1 MDNNFSI
8 FFIKWRYF
16 HIMKRNQCYLI
27 IFSFIL
33 AVVLFNNVPQTFANS
48 PKSVLFMTN
57 SNDQRLKERFSLD
70 PKYLIEIRDTLPS
83 NLDLFDVIIL
93 IDFVFN
99 SSILSSYEGGLI
111 IFTGSVLT
119 NNATCL
125 VELGLTSTSIGAV
138 INNPAL
144 PVVKRGAPS
153 HPLLKKIEWNS
164 IPVITHF
171 SNLPLLGTILVE
183 TSSDSINPNLPL
195 ISSNNN
201 DKHLMINIWPNETL
215 NSEFVQWPYFNYFL
229 FLLMQITTNQSPM
242 SYADWPYSPVPHLPE
257 SLFLGISVLV
267 ISIITVGGYQYAK
280 NYARKNPISEKD
292 IQELSKQIVK
302 DQNWEEI
309 GMHRPLG
316 GFMVQFFIGILIL
329 LPNVIMSALVFPLLI
344 LPSPQAAG
352 FYDFTL
358 HFFEALWLLF
368 DLGTST
374 ALVKFF
380 AEHRIKRPQYAVRFI
395 QIFIWFQM
403 ISGIIQL
410 FLISFLG
417 SIIFPRTFLA
427 QMSWV
432 FVTHAF
438 FQWPAFFIVFML
450 IFQGMNRLD
459 YYQILNLLLYGI
471 FNITIQYLVI
481 LIFRLVLG
489 SNIIFGDSLAG
500 AIGYSIGNYVI
511 MWAGFIV
518 GLWFFKHLGFSV
530 KSIFRVDFTFE
541 EIKSTFKFGFKW
553 AIGNLLP
560 PLGWFWQVF
569 LLSAFL
575 PNYTEQ
581 QGFFSIAWSFA
592 LIVML
597 VGLFDESILGGISES
612 YHAGR
617 KKLTQY
623 YTASSLKWSAFFDFF
638 FVAALLTIGPK
649 FIIGGAGPEWAGAA
663 ILIPWLL
670 LFHAFGYLSWLGDW
684 MFAGSDRPGW
694 AAISW
699 IIEQGI
705 RGVLLLLFIPNWALF
720 SKAFGSPMIAV
731 MFAYIPA
738 LIIKDIFMWWGIRRS
753 EFFRFPWRDVIYQ
766 GFIAPILS
774 GILIFLFLDRLFNII
789 WQGDIFTSVIILLIG
804 ILGGF
809 YLFSFIY
816 GLLGGFDDNSLSEF
830 YRAVKMARGLSIL
843 AILLYKTAKA
853 GTRISPLHNKFPI
866 RIFDSAMEEART
878 LTKEKEDLVI

>member
-1 MDNNFSI
+1 MEIN
-8 FFIKWRYF
+8 YQ
-16 HIMKRNQCYLI
+16 MKRFYRCLI
-27 IFSFIL
+27 ILFFIL
-33 AVVLFNNVPQTFANS
+33 ALFKINNVPLTTANS
-48 PKSVLFMTN
+48 PTSVLFMTT
-57 SNDQRLKERFSLD
+57 SNDGKLKERFSLD
-70 PKYLIEIRDTLPS
+70 PKYFIETRNTLPS
-83 NLDLFDVIIL
+83 NLEIFDVIIL
-93 IDFVFN
+93 IDFIFN
-99 SSILSSYEGGLI
+99 SSILTSYEGGLI
-111 IFTGSVLT
+111 IFTGPTLA
-119 NNATCL
+119 NNGTCL
-125 VELGLTSTSIGAV
+125 VELGLASTPIGTI

-144 PVVKRGAPS
+144 PVVKKGALS
-153 HPLLKKIEWNS
+153 HPLLKQIQWNS
-164 IPVITHF
+164 IPVITNY
-171 SNLPLLGTILVE
+171 SNIALLGTILVE

-201 DKHLMINIWPNETL
+201 DKHLMVNIWPNEQL

-229 FLLMQITTNQSPM
+229 FLLLEISTNQSPM
-242 SYADWPYSPVPHLPE
+242 NYADWPYSPVPHLPE
-257 SLFLGISVLV
+257 SIFLGLSVLLITIV
-267 ISIITVGGYQYAK
+267 TVGGYQYAK
-280 NYARKNPISEKD
+280 NYARKNPINERDLQELAKQIEKD
-292 IQELSKQIVK
+292 Q
-302 DQNWEEI
+302 DWEDI

-380 AEHRIKRPQYAVRFI
+380 AEHRVKRPQYSIRFI
-395 QIFIWFQM
+395 QIFIWFQLV
-403 ISGIIQL
+403 SGIIQL

-427 QMSWV
+427 HMSWV

-438 FQWPAFFIVFML
+438 FQWPAFFIVFIL

-459 YYQILNLLLYGI
+459 YYQILNLLLYGV

-481 LIFRLVLG
+481 IIFRLVLG
-489 SNIIFGDSLAG
+489 PNIIYGDSLAG
-500 AIGYSIGNYVI
+500 AIGYSMGNYVV
-511 MWAGFIV
+511 MWTGFLV
-518 GLWFFKHLGFSV
+518 GLCFFKRLGFSV

-541 EIKSTFKFGFKW
+541 EIKITLKFGSKW

-597 VGLFDESILGGISES
+597 VGLFAQSILGGVSES
-612 YHAGR
+612 FHAGR

-623 YTASSLKWSAFFDFF
+623 YAASSLKWSAFFDFF

-649 FIIGGAGPEWAGAA
+649 FILGGAGSEWIGAA

-670 LFHAFGYLSWLGDW
+670 IFHGFGYLSWLGDW

-705 RGVLLLLFIPNWALF
+705 RGVLLLLFIPNWTLF
-720 SKAFGSPMIAV
+720 SKTFGSPMIAV

-753 EFFRFPWRDVIYQ
+753 EFFRFPWRDVVYQ

-774 GILIFLFLDRLFNII
+774 GILIFLLLDSLFNII
-789 WQGDIFTSVIILLIG
+789 WQGDILTSVIILLIG
-804 ILGGF
+804 IIGGI

-816 GLLGGFDDNSLSEF
+816 GLLGGFDDNSLTEF
-830 YRAVKMARGLSIL
+830 HRAAKMAKGLRFP
-843 AILLYKTAKA
+843 AILLYKTSRVGA
-853 GTRISPLHNKFPI
+853 RVSPLHNRFPI
-866 RIFDSAMEEART
+866 TIFESAMQEAHS
-878 LTKEKEDLVI
+878 LTKEKEELVI